1 MKDIVPELLEKIREE
16 YRQEIKKS
24 KGLRTFADK
33 AKKGAADYKDAAEAA
48 RELGGILA
56 QVYQNDLSS
65 EVLPDG
71 KMYYNI
77 ASRILEPTLREVYDI
92 SANCGEVVQGILNE
106 KAGLGLKAQ
115 KAVID
120 QDNIDGIVNRISS
133 EEYFDDV
140 KWITDAPV
148 RNLIQKSIDETVR
161 KNTEFQHKAGLSPK
175 IVRKSSGHCC
185 KWCDQVAGTYTYP
198 DVPKDVFRRHDNC
211 DCVLEYY
218 PGNGKKQNA
227 WTKEWKYEKESDKI
241 EERKLRGLS
250 PDSDAIIRNIREKII
265 PEQNREK
272 IAPRQEIH
280 RQGTKMYEARKK
292 SLEAKGQFGPSYIT
306 VSNEEIQ
313 SLVKEFS
320 GTGIIKYNSQGNWDS
335 KEIITTND
343 KIIGV
348 VVDNRNGNSAETSV
362 FKIHYAKDGIHIV
375 PDYPSKKR

>member
-1 MKDIVPELLEKIREE
+1 MRLRIKQKK
-16 YRQEIKKS
+16 RQQITKMQRK
-24 KGLRTFADK
+24 
-33 AKKGAADYKDAAEAA
+33 
-48 RELGGILA
+48 ELGGILA

-65 EVLPDG
+65 EILPDG